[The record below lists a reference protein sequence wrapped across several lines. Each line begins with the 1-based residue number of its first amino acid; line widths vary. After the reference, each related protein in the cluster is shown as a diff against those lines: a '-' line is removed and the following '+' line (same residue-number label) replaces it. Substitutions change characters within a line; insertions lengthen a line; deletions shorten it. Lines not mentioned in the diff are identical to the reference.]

1 MGNEKK
7 HIITLNKKAS
17 FSYVL
22 SDFFTCGIKLEG
34 SEIKS
39 IRDKQVNIAES
50 YCIIENDE
58 VWVKN
63 MDIAR
68 YSFCTNAS
76 YNPKKERKLLL
87 KKTEIRKIK
96 KNLHEKGMSL
106 IPTKVLINEKGL
118 AKLEIAIGKGKKIY
132 DKRES
137 LKKRDAQLEI
147 NRKKREK

>member
-1 MGNEKK
+1 VGDEKK
-7 HIITLNKKAS
+7 HIITINKKAS
-17 FSYVL
+17 FSYAL
-22 SDFFTCGIKLEG
+22 SEFFMCGMKLEG

-39 IRDKQVNIAES
+39 IREKQVNIAES

-68 YSFCTNAS
+68 YSFCTNES

-87 KKTEIRKIK
+87 KKPEIRKIK

-137 LKKRDAQLEI
+137 IKERDAKLEI
-147 NRKKREK
+147 SRKKREK

>member
-76 YNPKKERKLLL
+76 YNPKKERKLLGLRKL
-87 KKTEIRKIK
+87 KT
-96 KNLHEKGMSL
+96 LL
-106 IPTKVLINEKGL
+106 Q
-118 AKLEIAIGKGKKIY
+118 KL
-132 DKRES
+132 
-137 LKKRDAQLEI
+137 LEYLQ
-147 NRKKREK
+147 RVYQKQMQKY